1 MSARF
6 AAKHAARETSAR
18 AVLMIRPTVFHS
30 NPQTSTTNLLQPGM
44 SAVAAD
50 GDWLEAALREFDSVV
65 KTLSDAGIDV
75 VALDAP
81 ASVKSPDA
89 VFPNNWLSTHADG
102 TAVLYPMMAANRRT
116 ERHRSIVG
124 ALDGRFGY
132 AVQQIVDLSHLE
144 KRGEYVEGTGSLVLD
159 RAHHVAYVALS
170 PRSTV
175 HAVHA
180 ACEALGMR
188 ECAFVATHAAGS
200 AIYHTNVMLALGTE
214 VAVCCLDVIRN
225 REQRERVREQLETS
239 GRILMP
245 ISEAQMMSFGANVLE
260 LRTPSG
266 PLLAVSARA
275 WACYEPQQR
284 RLLESR
290 FAVNPV
296 ALDTIE
302 RVGGGGLRCML
313 AEIHL
318 PARASLSRAAA
329 QFSAARVGADQVSAE
344 PLRDLA

>member
-1 MSARF
+1 MSARSW
-6 AAKHAARETSAR
+6 AKHEARETSAR
-18 AVLMIRPTVFHS
+18 AVLMVRPSVFHS
-30 NPQTSTTNLLQPGM
+30 NPQTSITNLLQPRV
-44 SAVAAD
+44 SADAAHSD
-50 GDWLEAALREFDSVV
+50 LLEAALREFDGVV
-65 KTLSDAGIDV
+65 RALSDAGIDV
-75 VALDAP
+75 VVMDPP

-102 TAVLYPMMAANRRT
+102 TAVLYPLMAANRRT
-116 ERHRSIVG
+116 ERHRSIVD
-124 ALDGRFGY
+124 ALDARFGY
-132 AVQQIVDLSHLE
+132 AVHQLVDLSHLE

-170 PRSTV
+170 PRSTA
-175 HAVHA
+175 HAVHT
-180 ACEALGMR
+180 ACETLGMR
-188 ECAFVATHAAGS
+188 ECAFVATHSAGS

-225 REQRERVREQLETS
+225 PQQRTRVREQLEAS
-239 GRILMP
+239 SRMVMP
-245 ISEAQMMSFGANVLE
+245 ISESQMMSFGANVLE
-260 LRTPSG
+260 LRSASG

-275 WACYEPQQR
+275 WACYEPAQR
-284 RLLESR
+284 RVLESR

-318 PARASLSRAAA
+318 PARANHSGLAIRA
-329 QFSAARVGADQVSAE
+329 SAE
-344 PLRDLA
+344 PLRELA

>member
-1 MSARF
+1 MSARSW
-6 AAKHAARETSAR
+6 AKHESRETSAR
-18 AVLMIRPTVFHS
+18 AVLMVRPALFHS
-30 NPQTSTTNLLQPGM
+30 NPQTSSTNLLQPSV
-44 SAVAAD
+44 SAAAAHSD
-50 GDWLEAALREFDSVV
+50 LLEAALREFDDVV
-65 KTLSDAGIDV
+65 RTLSGAGIDV
-75 VALDAP
+75 VVMDAP

-89 VFPNNWLSTHADG
+89 LFPNNWLSTHADG

-116 ERHRSIVG
+116 ERHRSIVD
-124 ALDGRFGY
+124 ALDATFSY
-132 AVQQIVDLSHLE
+132 AVHQIVDLSHLE

-180 ACEALGMR
+180 ACEALRMR
-188 ECAFVATHAAGS
+188 ECAFVATHAAGP

-225 REQRERVREQLETS
+225 PQQRERVREQLEAS
-239 GRILMP
+239 GRIVMP
-245 ISEAQMMSFGANVLE
+245 ISESQMMSFGANVLE
-260 LRTPSG
+260 LRAPAG

-275 WACYEPQQR
+275 WACYESAQR
-284 RLLESR
+284 RLLEAH
-290 FAVNPV
+290 FAVSPV

-318 PARASLSRAAA
+318 PARANHSRLTI
-329 QFSAARVGADQVSAE
+329 RVSAE
-344 PLRDLA
+344 PRRELA